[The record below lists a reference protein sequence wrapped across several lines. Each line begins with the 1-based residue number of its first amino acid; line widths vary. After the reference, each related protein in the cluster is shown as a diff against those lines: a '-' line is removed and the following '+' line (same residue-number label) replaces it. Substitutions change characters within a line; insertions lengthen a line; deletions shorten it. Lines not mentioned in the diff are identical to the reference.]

1 MASFYTNLLKNEKKK
16 KGRKNIILPTIIR
29 KYVTI
34 GDCIK
39 QFVCILVN
47 IVVEIVI
54 CLRI

>member
-1 MASFYTNLLKNEKKK
+1 MASFYTNLLKKEKKK
-16 KGRKNIILPTIIR
+16 GSKNIILPTIIR